1 MKEFRKIFIKR
12 PHVVILGA
20 GATVD
25 AFPDGDK
32 RGKHSALMHNMID
45 VFDLKSLLSKVDLRT
60 KSTNIEDIY
69 TELFDRG
76 EECENVRAE
85 LEEKIRD
92 YFLSMEITDEITK
105 YDHLLL
111 SLRDKDCVASFNWD
125 PLLIQ
130 AYNRVNKIT
139 DNQPDILFLHGNVFA
154 GICEKCKTFGL
165 IYNYCPS
172 CNDDF
177 RSVPLL
183 YPVKQKDYN
192 ESIFI
197 RESWSVFKDYL
208 SRAAIVTI
216 YGYSAPVT
224 DIEAS
229 EILMNSFSKYK
240 ESHKLD
246 HIEIIERKRFNR
258 ANLSEIWND
267 FISTTRGSYELYD
280 DFYDSLL
287 AEAPRRS
294 VECYFKRYIGGWWG
308 TPKISLSKEVSFE
321 TLKHKFYPLFV
332 NESLNNYSEI

>member
-1 MKEFRKIFIKR
+1 MEDFKRVFIKR

-20 GATVD
+20 GATID

-32 RGKHSALMHNMID
+32 RGKRSALMYDMID
-45 VFDLKSLLSKVDLRT
+45 VLDLKSLLSKVNLRT
-60 KSTNIEDIY
+60 QSTNIEDIY

-76 EECENVRAE
+76 EECESVKVE
-85 LEEKIRD
+85 LEEKIRH
-92 YFLSMEITDEITK
+92 YFLSMEIPDKITK
-105 YDHLLL
+105 YDLLLL
-111 SLRDKDCVASFNWD
+111 SLTGKDCVASFNWD

-130 AYNRVNKIT
+130 AYNRVYKIT
-139 DNQPDILFLHGNVFA
+139 DNLPDILFLHGNVFA

-165 IYNYCPS
+165 IQNSCPS

-177 RSVPLL
+177 RPVPLL

-197 RESWSVFKDYL
+197 RESWSYFNNYL

-216 YGYSAPVT
+216 FGYSAPVT

-246 HIEIIERKRFNR
+246 HIEIIERKGFNR
-258 ANLSEIWND
+258 ANLSETWNS
-267 FISTTRGSYELYD
+267 FISTTRGSYNLYD
-280 DFYDSLL
+280 NFYDSLL
-287 AEAPRRS
+287 AKAPRRS
-294 VECYFKRYIGGWWG
+294 VEYYFERYLGGWWG
-308 TPKISLSKEVSFE
+308 TPRISFSKELSFK
-321 TLKHKFYPLFV
+321 TLKKHLNPLFL
-332 NESLNNYSEI
+332 NEKNDNFCII